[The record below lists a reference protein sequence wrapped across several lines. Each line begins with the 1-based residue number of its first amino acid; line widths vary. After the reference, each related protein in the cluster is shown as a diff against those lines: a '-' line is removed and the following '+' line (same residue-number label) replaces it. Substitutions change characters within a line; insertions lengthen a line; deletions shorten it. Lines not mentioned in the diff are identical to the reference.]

1 MQSKFSLSIP
11 KCFAGIQR
19 FKREKAKRDAKKK
32 SARPGKLQKARLNPG
47 NWSIYSQ
54 VACSMWMLSSGLI
67 FGLIPCEFAEGFMWR
82 WITFAYP
89 LSSVINYLFLYAK
102 QSVVKGTNPS
112 AKTILLSK
120 VFVGLVCC
128 VPFIGLAYM
137 LFLVKAIRVE
147 DGTCMPVWEVWAP
160 LLLCIG
166 DTAISAICLYLF
178 INPLYHSAKKM
189 HATKDDKLVK
199 VLKRNLT
206 ACGLT
211 MSTSLVTLLGCT
223 MCGPEEKHKSA
234 VMFVASWVAFDK
246 WTDVHAI
253 NVAFDD
259 FSDFAMCGE
268 GAKVKPDGTGSEEGG
283 STEASGA
290 SEEGKT

>member
-1 MQSKFSLSIP
+1 
-11 KCFAGIQR
+11 
-19 FKREKAKRDAKKK
+19 
-32 SARPGKLQKARLNPG
+32 
-47 NWSIYSQ
+47 
-54 VACSMWMLSSGLI
+54 
-67 FGLIPCEFAEGFMWR
+67 
-82 WITFAYP
+82 
-89 LSSVINYLFLYAK
+89 
-102 QSVVKGTNPS
+102 
-112 AKTILLSK
+112 
-120 VFVGLVCC
+120 
-128 VPFIGLAYM
+128 
-137 LFLVKAIRVE
+137 
-147 DGTCMPVWEVWAP
+147 
-160 LLLCIG
+160 
-166 DTAISAICLYLF
+166 
-178 INPLYHSAKKM
+178 M

-290 SEEGKT
+290 SEEEKT